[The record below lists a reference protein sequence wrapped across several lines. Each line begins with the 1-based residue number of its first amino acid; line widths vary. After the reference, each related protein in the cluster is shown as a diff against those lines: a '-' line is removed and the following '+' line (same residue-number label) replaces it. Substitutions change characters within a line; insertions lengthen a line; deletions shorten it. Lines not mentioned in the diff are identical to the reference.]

1 MHYLRVQENMLLINC
16 VLSDLAWSKL
26 AVKFA
31 NLADE
36 AKDCEEHETQADII
50 VQPLSKQLTYSTTF
64 TSLREYALVFRINFA
79 HIQYHCIA
87 IAN

>member
-1 MHYLRVQENMLLINC
+1 MHYQRVQENMLLINN
-16 VLSDLAWSKL
+16 VLSDLAWLKL

-36 AKDCEEHETQADII
+36 AKDCEEHETQADTT
-50 VQPLSKQLTYSTTF
+50 VQSLSKQLNYSTAF
-64 TSLREYALVFRINFA
+64 TSLHEYALVFRINFA
-79 HIQYHCIA
+79 HIQYRCIA